1 VMAVIGILG
10 SPTAE
15 SYIHWMAMRLP
26 VVSLLL
32 LCPAIT
38 GCGESGRQQGFAPP
52 PTVIVTKPV
61 QRAIVDQDEYDG
73 RFVAVESIEV
83 RSPRVSGY
91 LERVHFQDGQIVK
104 QGDLL
109 FTIDKKF
116 MQNAVDQA
124 RANLESAK
132 SNVTFTQ
139 SDLERGQ
146 QTLRERNKTTALQ
159 VEQMYEQRVLAFR
172 NAQAEVAAKEAVL
185 RTAELDLDSTELRA
199 PITGRIGDTRVT
211 PGNLVTGGSGGNTT
225 VLASIVSLD
234 PIRFEFTFDEAAYL
248 RYTRGSLDSGKDAVD
263 SGKEVN
269 SDARV
274 SVALKLPDEQDF
286 EHYGRMEFVD
296 NAIDRSSG
304 TIRARAHFL
313 NSDGLFTPGL
323 AARIKVPASPAY
335 QALLLSNAAISSEK
349 GRKYVLV
356 VDSDNI
362 ARQRY
367 VILGQLVGNLRVIKH
382 GLVADD
388 RVILDGLIFARPDA
402 KVAPQ
407 EEVPKEPPAPQ
418 ANTSS
423 TKID

>member
-1 VMAVIGILG
+1 
-10 SPTAE
+10 
-15 SYIHWMAMRLP
+15 MRLP

-225 VLASIVSLD
+225 V
-234 PIRFEFTFDEAAYL
+234 
-248 RYTRGSLDSGKDAVD
+248 SGAV
-263 SGKEVN
+263 
-269 SDARV
+269 
-274 SVALKLPDEQDF
+274 
-286 EHYGRMEFVD
+286 
-296 NAIDRSSG
+296 
-304 TIRARAHFL
+304 
-313 NSDGLFTPGL
+313 
-323 AARIKVPASPAY
+323 
-335 QALLLSNAAISSEK
+335 
-349 GRKYVLV
+349 V
-356 VDSDNI
+356 V
-362 ARQRY
+362 
-367 VILGQLVGNLRVIKH
+367 
-382 GLVADD
+382 
-388 RVILDGLIFARPDA
+388 
-402 KVAPQ
+402 
-407 EEVPKEPPAPQ
+407 
-418 ANTSS
+418 
-423 TKID
+423 